1 MNRIATT
8 HHASQSATIV
18 KAALA
23 LIAALACQLAS
34 PSAASADQ
42 LVVPGMLASIEG
54 DGNNNNPLTNVGA
67 TAQLLISSSQLAA
80 IPAGSPITGIRFR
93 LNAGLSSAPTVAA
106 TWTDYE
112 ITLAQLAT
120 SIASP
125 SAVFANNMTSPVLV
139 RDGALTLAA
148 NSFPSGNTP
157 NNFGPLVAFN
167 QSSYTYQG
175 GGLVL
180 LLSHNESNLSG
191 TIAVDSATSATPA
204 YGTDFRA
211 IQSANFQALAATNT
225 SSSFPVLQFEFTPV
239 PEPASG
245 ALLALGAIGG
255 LRRRRRLGLTLVN
268 FGSEHRQ

>member
-157 NNFGPLVAFN
+157 NNFGPLVSFN
-167 QSSYTYQG
+167 QTSYTYPG
-175 GGLVL
+175 GHLVV
-180 LLSHNESNLSG
+180 LLSHTENNLA
-191 TIAVDSATSATPA
+191 TAIAADSATSATPV

-211 IQSANFQALAATNT
+211 LQVVGFQAVAASNT
-225 SSSFPVLQFEFTPV
+225 SSSFPVIEFEFTPV
-239 PEPASG
+239 PEPASV
-245 ALLALGAIGG
+245 ALLALSAVGG
-255 LRRRRRLGLTLVN
+255 LRRRRPPAASR
-268 FGSEHRQ
+268 